1 MPDKDALTPRV
12 FLIRHGE
19 TEWSQLGRHTGT
31 TEIPLTAHGEAQ
43 VLNTARIIYGPGKL
57 IDPRRVLKVWVSPR
71 RRAQRTYELLKGE
84 SEGTYEVIEA
94 LAEWNYGEYEGLK
107 PCEIRKLRKTRGLD
121 NDRPWDIWRDGCMG
135 GESPDEVTARID
147 NLIQQVKALQ
157 APHMKDVEP
166 KDIVLVAH
174 GHSTRAFAKRWLGF
188 DLSTQF
194 DLMMEPGGVGVLS
207 YQHGNIDE
215 PALVLGVA
223 LPLTHN

>member
-1 MPDKDALTPRV
+1 MGHLARWLYGWRVCDQFDSLKMPSNCR
-12 FLIRHGE
+12 FR
-19 TEWSQLGRHTGT
+19 
-31 TEIPLTAHGEAQ
+31 
-43 VLNTARIIYGPGKL
+43 
-57 IDPRRVLKVWVSPR
+57 
-71 RRAQRTYELLKGE
+71 
-84 SEGTYEVIEA
+84 
-94 LAEWNYGEYEGLK
+94 
-107 PCEIRKLRKTRGLD
+107 
-121 NDRPWDIWRDGCMG
+121 
-135 GESPDEVTARID
+135 SPDEVTARID

>member
-94 LAEWNYGEYEGLK
+94 LAEWNYGYAGK
-107 PCEIRKLRKTRGLD
+107 QTWP
-121 NDRPWDIWRDGCMG
+121 M
-135 GESPDEVTARID
+135 
-147 NLIQQVKALQ
+147 KALKYRCSDLT
-157 APHMKDVEP
+157 AWFSE
-166 KDIVLVAH
+166 
-174 GHSTRAFAKRWLGF
+174 STK
-188 DLSTQF
+188 
-194 DLMMEPGGVGVLS
+194 V
-207 YQHGNIDE
+207 
-215 PALVLGVA
+215 
-223 LPLTHN
+223 